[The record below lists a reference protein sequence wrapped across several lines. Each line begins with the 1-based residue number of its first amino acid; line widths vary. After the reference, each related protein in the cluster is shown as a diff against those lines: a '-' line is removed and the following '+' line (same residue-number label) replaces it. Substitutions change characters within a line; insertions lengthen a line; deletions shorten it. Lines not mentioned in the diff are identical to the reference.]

1 MAPPSQLVLAASSTD
16 AGVAAWDLRT
26 GSEAIRHRPCASRP
40 RAVAAVAGRFLAAA
54 QIAAGNSAPIHYYH
68 WDKPQVAVK
77 SFPAEPIRALIADP
91 EGNYLIG
98 GGVSGDIFF
107 WEVASG
113 ELLVRWHAHYRDV
126 RCLALYDMLLVSASE
141 DGSIKI
147 WDLLTMLDEQSRFE
161 AKTPYLY
168 NFNQHTLPVTDIAC
182 FHGAIAVSS
191 SEDRTCKI
199 WSLSEGRM
207 LRSISFPAIIDSVEI
222 DPRSHI
228 FYAGGRDGKIYVTAM
243 GVDAS
248 SQGRDDSSILGI
260 LDDHR
265 RTVAAPRA
273 AHPSCCCCP
282 CFSLLVHFWLEAGK
296 SEAISCLVHE
306 LGSCKQ
312 KCLNG
317 LLIKESM
324 ICLLV
329 PDLVLLCYA
338 RLPGSNKEIKAVTSL
353 TSSTD
358 GLLLVSGSEDGNV
371 RVWDTRSQQV
381 TRKFKH
387 SQGPVTNVL
396 IVTPKRLNLP
406 PLQPLRK
413 VCAASGEVVPRA
425 VILPNPENDVHIAGN
440 LSSNLLEQLLDA
452 QQHGSSRLF
461 DSGVSTLNGV
471 PNQQG
476 AEWRSK
482 YLELQDL
489 FVHEVLGDMPS

>member
-1 MAPPSQLVLAASSTD
+1 MEQLRCHLQ
-16 AGVAAWDLRT
+16 RT
-26 GSEAIRHRPCASRP
+26 
-40 RAVAAVAGRFLAAA
+40 
-54 QIAAGNSAPIHYYH
+54 
-68 WDKPQVAVK
+68 
-77 SFPAEPIRALIADP
+77 
-91 EGNYLIG
+91 
-98 GGVSGDIFF
+98 
-107 WEVASG
+107 
-113 ELLVRWHAHYRDV
+113 AH
-126 RCLALYDMLLVSASE
+126 
-141 DGSIKI
+141 
-147 WDLLTMLDEQSRFE
+147 
-161 AKTPYLY
+161 
-168 NFNQHTLPVTDIAC
+168 
-182 FHGAIAVSS
+182 
-191 SEDRTCKI
+191 I

-243 GVDAS
+243 GVDVS

-260 LDDHR
+260 LDDH
-265 RTVAAPRA
+265 
-273 AHPSCCCCP
+273 S
-282 CFSLLVHFWLEAGK
+282 
-296 SEAISCLVHE
+296 
-306 LGSCKQ
+306 
-312 KCLNG
+312 
-317 LLIKESM
+317 
-324 ICLLV
+324 
-329 PDLVLLCYA
+329 
-338 RLPGSNKEIKAVTSL
+338 KAVTSL

-425 VILPNPENDVHIAGN
+425 VILPNRENDVHIAGN

-476 AEWRSK
+476 TEWRSK

>member
-1 MAPPSQLVLAASSTD
+1 MAPPSQQLVLAASSTD

-26 GSEAIRHRPCASRP
+26 GAEAIRHRPCASRP
-40 RAVAAVAGRFLAAA
+40 RAITAVADRFLAAA
-54 QIAAGNSAPIHYYH
+54 QAPAGNSAPIHYYH
-68 WDKPQVAVK
+68 WDKPQVSVK
-77 SFPAEPIRALIADP
+77 SFPAEPIRVLIADP

-98 GGVSGDIFF
+98 GGISGDIFF

-126 RCLALYDMLLVSASE
+126 RCLALYDLLLVSGSE
-141 DGSIKI
+141 DGSIKV
-147 WDLLTMLDEQSRFE
+147 WDLLTMLDEQSRLE

-168 NFNQHTLPVTDIAC
+168 NFNHHALPVTDIAC

-207 LRSISFPAIIDSVEI
+207 LRSISFPAIIDSVVI

-243 GVDAS
+243 GVEP
-248 SQGRDDSSILGI
+248 SQGRDDSSILGA
-260 LDDHR
+260 LDDH
-265 RTVAAPRA
+265 
-273 AHPSCCCCP
+273 SK
-282 CFSLLVHFWLEAGK
+282 G
-296 SEAISCLVHE
+296 I
-306 LGSCKQ
+306 
-312 KCLNG
+312 
-317 LLIKESM
+317 
-324 ICLLV
+324 
-329 PDLVLLCYA
+329 
-338 RLPGSNKEIKAVTSL
+338 TSL
-353 TSSTD
+353 ASSTD

-396 IVTPKRLNLP
+396 IVTPKRVNLP
-406 PLQPLRK
+406 PLQSLRK
-413 VCAASGEVVPRA
+413 VCAASGEVEPRA
-425 VILPNPENDVHIAGN
+425 VILPHPETDVHIAGN
-440 LSSNLLEQLLDA
+440 LSANLLEHLLDA
-452 QQHGSSRLF
+452 NQHGSSRLL
-461 DSGVSTLNGV
+461 DSGVSTLNGA
-471 PNQQG
+471 PSAQG

-489 FVHEVLGDMPS
+489 FVHEVLGQMPS